1 MSRARPASAVV
12 SVLGGLLLAGLL
24 LVSCGGGS
32 SENVDDPADRTAP
45 APDPT
50 TTAPPVATT
59 KSTAGA
65 GAPYTVWF
73 LRDGRLSPGEPRVA
87 ATPDAPRDAVT
98 ALIAGRTEAEDALD
112 LQTGVQRNVA
122 VQSWEQQGDTVVVG
136 FNRAFE
142 TAQTRPQVAQVV
154 WTLTQ
159 FPGIERVQFL
169 IDGKPNGATGVPPI
183 GRADLAD
190 IWAPVMV
197 DRPLP
202 ATTAAPGPLA
212 IEGTFAPGAMAGWR
226 VEDSFGTLLAQGE
239 ADEVASAPGP
249 DGRTAWRSRVAL
261 PDGVAGVVRL
271 LVFDRST
278 GVETFPQVIPITV
291 GTPSGP

>member
-1 MSRARPASAVV
+1 MTRPHPRWLGVAAVAALVLAGCGDGSSGGEGAAASATSAPAS
-12 SVLGGLLLAGLL
+12 
-24 LVSCGGGS
+24 
-32 SENVDDPADRTAP
+32 
-45 APDPT
+45 T

-59 KSTAGA
+59 KAAVGVGST
-65 GAPYTVWF
+65 YTVWF

-87 ATPDAPRDAVT
+87 ATTDGLREAVE

-112 LQTGVQRNVA
+112 LQTGLQRNVA
-122 VQSWEQQGDTVVVG
+122 VQSWEQQGDTLVVG

-169 IDGKPNGATGVPPI
+169 IDGRPNGATGVPPI
-183 GRADLAD
+183 DRADLDD

-202 ATTAAPGPLA
+202 STLAGPGPLAVEGTAAPGA
-212 IEGTFAPGAMAGWR
+212 VVGWR
-226 VEDSFGTLLAQGE
+226 VEDGFGTPLVQGG
-239 ADEVASAPGP
+239 ADEVAGAPGP
-249 DGRTAWRSRVAL
+249 DGRTAWRSTVTL
-261 PDGVAGVVRL
+261 PEGLVGVVRL
-271 LVFDRST
+271 VVFDTST
-278 GVETFPQVIPITV
+278 GAETFPQVVPVTV
-291 GTPSGP
+291 GTAPGP